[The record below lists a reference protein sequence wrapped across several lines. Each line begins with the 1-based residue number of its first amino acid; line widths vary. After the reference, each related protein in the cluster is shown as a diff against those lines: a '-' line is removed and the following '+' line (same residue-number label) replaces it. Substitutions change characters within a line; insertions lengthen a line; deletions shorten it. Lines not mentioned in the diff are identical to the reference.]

1 MKVYDL
7 GLISYE
13 KASAVQE
20 KLVNNRLSG
29 LITSDILLFA
39 EHYPVITIGRDG
51 HKENLLLSP
60 ELCANLNITLAEAN
74 RGGDITYHGPGQIIC
89 YPIVKLKG
97 PEQDVLQLIRN
108 YETAV
113 MFTLKTFSIESE
125 RMNGL
130 TGVWVGSKKIAAIGV
145 AIKNWV
151 SLNYKEE
158 KPITLTVKML

>member
-51 HKENLLLSP
+51 HKENLLFSP
-60 ELCANLNITLAEAN
+60 ELYANLNITLAEAN

-113 MFTLKTFSIESE
+113 MFTLKTFSI
-125 RMNGL
+125 
-130 TGVWVGSKKIAAIGV
+130 TI
-145 AIKNWV
+145 
-151 SLNYKEE
+151 NYGQ
-158 KPITLTVKML
+158 IYV